1 MTESNEFWVGD
12 RLVRPSLGEI
22 QLGPE
27 RVHLEPRSM
36 EVLLALVDRAPE
48 VVSKQALIDAVW
60 GEAFVSDE
68 VLTHAVWD
76 LRRALGDNASDPEF
90 IQTIPKRGYRLI
102 APVKPVG
109 EPRRRATDRQPEA
122 PGDGQRAIRGPR
134 PWRAWLLGLVAVT
147 ALIWLLARAVGD
159 RQVDSGPAAPRARQV
174 VLLSV
179 AYPDGPRAWGEALE
193 SGLGREL
200 AGTDLE
206 VIPADSCEGAAETG
220 ATYCLEARLLR
231 PAGYE
236 AAVHLLGAAG
246 GALAYSTSSPVD
258 GDGGNLE
265 AVAAELGGKVRTYLQ
280 VIDDPFF
287 DDPDVRPWLSLQDHD
302 IRAIR
307 DFLHGLAYVYRNE
320 HGGADAM
327 TAAIEIDP
335 GFVAPRVFRT
345 PTLVGQG
352 DADALAEHRA
362 ALDGLYAGATVF
374 EKPMI
379 KWAVALID
387 DDVTEQ
393 IQKLRVALRQ
403 AGSNRQIEYVLA
415 ITLARLGDG
424 GGLDEAW
431 GLIEPLLGQTWHFPG
446 LYSGATQIAILRD
459 RIDDIRR
466 ALDLALDVDPVDP
479 EALAVML
486 LLAVYDGDAASERRF
501 RRLLAARRG
510 ELGPVSDSS
519 VDVAEVA
526 TALAA
531 RAAREGREEI
541 AARLRES
548 AD

>member
-12 RLVRPSLGEI
+12 RLVRPSLGEV

-68 VLTHAVWD
+68 VLTHAIWD

-109 EPRRRATDRQPEA
+109 EPRRRATDREPKA
-122 PGDGQRAIRGPR
+122 AGSGPGASRWPR
-134 PWRAWLLGLVAVT
+134 PWRAWLLGLVALA
-147 ALIWLLARAVGD
+147 ALIWLVTRTTGG
-159 RQVDSGPAAPRARQV
+159 RQADPGSTAPRARQV
-174 VLLSV
+174 VLLTV
-179 AYPDGPRAWGEALE
+179 AYPDGPRAWGEVLE
-193 SGLGREL
+193 AGLGKEL
-200 AGTDLE
+200 AGTDLQ
-206 VIPADSCEGAAETG
+206 VIPVDSCEGAAETS

-231 PAGYE
+231 PADYE
-236 AAVHLLGAAG
+236 AAVRLLEATG

-265 AVAAELGGKVRTYLQ
+265 AVAAELGGKVRTYFE
-280 VIDDPFF
+280 VIEDPFF

-320 HGGADAM
+320 HGGADPMTTAM
-327 TAAIEIDP
+327 ELDP

-345 PTLVGQG
+345 PTLVGES
-352 DADALAEHRA
+352 DADALARHRD
-362 ALDGLYAGATVF
+362 ALDGLYAEANAF
-374 EKPMI
+374 EKPML

-387 DDVTEQ
+387 GDSAEQ

-403 AGSNRQIEYVLA
+403 VGGNRQIEYVLG
-415 ITLARLGDG
+415 ITLAAG

-431 GLIEPLLGQTWHFPG
+431 SLIEPLLGQAWHFPG
-446 LYSGATQIAILRD
+446 LYSGAAQIAILRD

-466 ALDLALDVDPVDP
+466 ALDLALEVDPVDP
-479 EALAVML
+479 EALAVMIV
-486 LLAVYDGDAASERRF
+486 LAMYDDDAESERRF
-501 RRLLAARRG
+501 RKRLAARRG
-510 ELGPVSDSS
+510 ELGQASDSS
-519 VDVAEVA
+519 LDVGEVA
-526 TALAA
+526 RALAD